1 MGPLRSAIR
10 NNMAMDTTQKIKN
23 GSLLAL
29 AIVSLVL
36 FGLWLTDVIGLG
48 LVAILVIGMTT
59 ISIGIRVWA
68 ENAQRQAK

>member
-48 LVAILVIGMTT
+48 LVAILVIVMTT

>member
-1 MGPLRSAIR
+1 MGPWRSAIR

-48 LVAILVIGMTT
+48 LVAILVIVMTT

>member
-1 MGPLRSAIR
+1 
-10 NNMAMDTTQKIKN
+10 MAMDTTQKIKN

-48 LVAILVIGMTT
+48 LVAILVIVMTT

-68 ENAQRQAK
+68 ENAQHQAK

>member
-1 MGPLRSAIR
+1 
-10 NNMAMDTTQKIKN
+10 MAMDTTQKIKN

-48 LVAILVIGMTT
+48 LVAILVIVMTT
-59 ISIGIRVWA
+59 ISIGVRVWA
-68 ENAQRQAK
+68 ENSQRQAK

>member
-1 MGPLRSAIR
+1 
-10 NNMAMDTTQKIKN
+10 MAMDTTQKIKN

>member
-1 MGPLRSAIR
+1 
-10 NNMAMDTTQKIKN
+10 MDTTQKIKN

-48 LVAILVIGMTT
+48 LVAILVIVMTT

>member
-48 LVAILVIGMTT
+48 LVAILVIVMTT

-68 ENAQRQAK
+68 ENAQHQAK

>member
-1 MGPLRSAIR
+1 MGPLRSVIR

-23 GSLLAL
+23 GSLIAL

-48 LVAILVIGMTT
+48 LVAILVIAMTT

-68 ENAQRQAK
+68 ENSQRQVK

>member
-1 MGPLRSAIR
+1 
-10 NNMAMDTTQKIKN
+10 MDTTQKIKN

-48 LVAILVIGMTT
+48 LVAILVIVMTT
-59 ISIGIRVWA
+59 ISIGVRVWA
-68 ENAQRQAK
+68 ENSQHQAK

>member
-1 MGPLRSAIR
+1 
-10 NNMAMDTTQKIKN
+10 MAMDTTQKIKN

-48 LVAILVIGMTT
+48 LVAILVIVMTT

>member
-48 LVAILVIGMTT
+48 LVTILVIVMTT

>member
-1 MGPLRSAIR
+1 MGPLRSVIR

-23 GSLLAL
+23 GSLIAL

-48 LVAILVIGMTT
+48 LVAILVIVMTT

>member
-1 MGPLRSAIR
+1 MGPFRSAIR
-10 NNMAMDTTQKIKN
+10 NNMTMDTTQKIKN

-48 LVAILVIGMTT
+48 LVAILVIVMTT

>member
-1 MGPLRSAIR
+1 MGPLRSVIR

-48 LVAILVIGMTT
+48 LVAILVIVMTT